1 MSEIILKDES
11 YTIVGICMEVNREL
25 GMGFKEAVYKEALEI
40 ELKNQDIPYEREKL
54 FTIEY
59 KGKYLRQ
66 KYQADF
72 FLFDQIVLE
81 IKATSFIVDAFVAQ
95 TINYLKASALKLLG
109 RGGPGGDELFELA
122 EAAEHL
128 FVEVVGLVVEVCD
141 LHLGLD
147 VDVVLDVAAHLV
159 LLDLPVLADE
169 DEGRE
174 EDGFEADDH
183 RQKPERERVEAGESG
198 DA

>member
-11 YTIVGICMEVNREL
+11 YTIVGICMEAHREL
-25 GMGFKEAVYKEALEI
+25 GMGFKEPVYKEALEI

-72 FLFDQIVLE
+72 ILFDQIVLE

-95 TINYLKASALKLLG
+95 TINYLKASGLKFG
-109 RGGPGGDELFELA
+109 IIANFGQRS
-122 EAAEHL
+122 
-128 FVEVVGLVVEVCD
+128 LVYKRIV
-141 LHLGLD
+141 
-147 VDVVLDVAAHLV
+147 
-159 LLDLPVLADE
+159 
-169 DEGRE
+169 
-174 EDGFEADDH
+174 F
-183 RQKPERERVEAGESG
+183 
-198 DA
+198 

>member
-1 MSEIILKDES
+1 MFGITRILGTNYTNYVRNNLKDES
-11 YTIVGICMEVNREL
+11 YTIVGICMEVHREL

-72 FLFDQIVLE
+72 ILFDQIVLE

-95 TINYLKASALKLLG
+95 TINYLKASGLKLG
-109 RGGPGGDELFELA
+109 IIANFGQRS
-122 EAAEHL
+122 
-128 FVEVVGLVVEVCD
+128 LVYKRIV
-141 LHLGLD
+141 
-147 VDVVLDVAAHLV
+147 
-159 LLDLPVLADE
+159 
-169 DEGRE
+169 
-174 EDGFEADDH
+174 F
-183 RQKPERERVEAGESG
+183 
-198 DA
+198 